1 MRLSKPVVRS
11 IVLILGALMLCGVGH
26 VLLFGV
32 DFLECFPQ
40 FFCGVLTLIW
50 AMSVQKRVTDPR
62 LMRLLLLAACALL
75 LFFLLQIARY
85 NLFNKQPVLRIVLW
99 YAYYVPILALAAI
112 CFYVAMYV
120 HRPPGV
126 KLHPAWFLITAVC
139 ALLAAAVMTN
149 DLHQWAF
156 RFSGG
161 VPSEDYTY
169 GPLFIIIYAA
179 FGVLLLSAFI
189 IVMHKHRRSPNRE
202 YRLLPA
208 VAPLA
213 MVAYLLLNVRG
224 MVPRWYGVPFWNV
237 GEVFAFGMVGFLES
251 CIQTGLIPANR
262 EYERLFRLA
271 SLPAVILDREG
282 RPVMQTAGT
291 EYPFPSDGDR
301 EIWSQPITGGS
312 IQWTVDTGDLRRLNE
327 ELEET
332 NRQLEARSAYLS
344 AENKTKEEKARLETR
359 NRLYDGITDLL
370 HPQLDQISALL
381 REENFEK
388 QLPRIAVLAAY
399 AKRRSNM
406 ELLSADGDLP
416 VEELVLALRESME
429 YVRLCG
435 VHTAVT
441 AAGTGVFSPAL
452 VTEAYDT
459 VERTTEDALSSLRDM
474 MVAVKAEGDVLSV
487 RLLLHGTDLFLRGAP
502 VLNRG
507 RALLEQDGEDAA
519 LTLTFRE
526 GRGEE

>member
-1 MRLSKPVVRS
+1 MSKPVVRS

-120 HRPPGV
+120 HRPPGE
-126 KLHPAWFLITAVC
+126 KLHPAWFLIAAVC

-224 MVPRWYGVPFWNV
+224 MVPRWHGVPFWNV

-251 CIQTGLIPANR
+251 CIQVGLIPANR

-291 EYPFPSDGDR
+291 EYPFLSDGDR

-370 HPQLDQISALL
+370 RPQLDQISALL

-487 RLLLHGTDLFLRGAP
+487 RLLLHGTDLFLRGSP

-507 RALLEQDGEDAA
+507 SALLEQDGEDAA